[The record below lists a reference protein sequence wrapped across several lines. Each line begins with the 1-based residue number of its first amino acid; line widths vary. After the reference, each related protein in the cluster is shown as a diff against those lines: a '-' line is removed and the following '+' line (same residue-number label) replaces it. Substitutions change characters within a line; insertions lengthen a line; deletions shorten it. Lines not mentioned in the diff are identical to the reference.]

1 VLACKRSMT
10 RLHVCLQINKDACMR
25 ITWGELAMC
34 LVYRDQLTDM
44 NFTSYPIDGMKYW
57 TYEVVMNGQLHND
70 RKL

>member
-1 VLACKRSMT
+1 
-10 RLHVCLQINKDACMR
+10 MR